1 MTWNGAIDTAAIK
14 AAQAV
19 AQTYYQT
26 EAPTRDRRRG
36 FVHAVRVLMAPTTQ
50 EWTLAEISAAAGL
63 TIPQANAAI
72 YGLMQQ
78 GEVQRMTVK
87 QAGWAE
93 AIGRYRYVK
102 EDDDDAAPT
111 ARRAGQANRVGDSG
125 QAKP

>member
-1 MTWNGAIDTAAIK
+1 VTWNGAIDTAAIK

-19 AQTYYQT
+19 AQHYYQT
-26 EAPTRDRRRG
+26 EAPSRDRRRG
-36 FVHAVRVLMAPTTQ
+36 LVHAARVVMAPTTH
-50 EWTLAEISAAAGL
+50 EWTLADISAAAGL
-63 TIPQANAAI
+63 TIPEANAAL
-72 YGLMQQ
+72 YGLLKQ
-78 GEVQRMTVK
+78 GEVQRVTVK

-111 ARRAGQANRVGDSG
+111 ARRTGQIDRRGDSG